1 MNYIRSILGSI
12 ALVIYSVIA
21 KYIMFLLVGLCARVG
36 MGWVL
41 TFFGNLVLL
50 AAVFS
55 AIPYFSIVNWTKNSR
70 FSVTFSAIVISAV
83 NILNA
88 LGLIIFNLDREPV
101 LTGLQICVEIAQIIF
116 VIWVCVNTYNE
127 KKHS

>member
-12 ALVIYSVIA
+12 ALVLYSVIV
-21 KYIMFLLVGLCARVG
+21 KFIMFILVGICARVG
-36 MGWVL
+36 WGWVL
-41 TFFGNLVLL
+41 TFFGNVVLI
-50 AAVFS
+50 AAFFS

-83 NILNA
+83 NILNT
-88 LGLIIFNLDREPV
+88 LSLIVFNLGTKPV

-127 KKHS
+127 KENS